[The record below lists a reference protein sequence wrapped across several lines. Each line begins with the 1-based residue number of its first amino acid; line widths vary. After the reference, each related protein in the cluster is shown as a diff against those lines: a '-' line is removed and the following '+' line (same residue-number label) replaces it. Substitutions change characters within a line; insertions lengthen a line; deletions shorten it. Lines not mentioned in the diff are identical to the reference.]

1 MDDNNIKDIEIAL
14 RNGLIDEQTNALGNA
29 ATTLSTALDVITR
42 QSTMIAEWQ
51 DIAQDLARQG
61 KELLAL
67 MHKYQDECRSCSNR
81 EHHD

>member
-42 QSTMIAEWQ
+42 QSKIIAEWQ
-51 DIAQDLARQG
+51 ALATQLAAQG
-61 KELLAL
+61 KELLVL
-67 MHKYQDECRSCSNR
+67 MHQYQAECGSCSNR